1 MRAGRLLVASI
12 CALVLASQVTAT
24 GNEAEVS
31 FGAAKSRFVDTSDVT
46 VSLVNDSD
54 RRVELFGGAIREA
67 GSGDRMVRLR
77 PESRFLTPGDSH
89 EWTWLHDGDA
99 GIFRATFETSV
110 GTFEDTFEVGAFFS
124 IGFRCNDTP
133 EDCPAIDR
141 FVIFARQEKPIRQL
155 RADLT
160 RAEDERRIVSGIVR
174 GKAGYNPS
182 WSFTM
187 SPGSIV
193 LGDVFVEVCDA
204 HPKAVENHHRRWMG
218 ERWCPWSSYVIAEG
232 R

>member
-12 CALVLASQVTAT
+12 CAVLLASPMTAT
-24 GNEAEVS
+24 GKEADVS
-31 FGAAKSRFVDTSDVT
+31 FGAARNRVLDTGDVKI
-46 VSLVNDSD
+46 SLVNGSD
-54 RRVELFGGAIREA
+54 QRIELFGGAIREA

-77 PESRFLTPGDSH
+77 PESRFLPPGDGH
-89 EWTWLHDGDA
+89 EWTWLHEGNT

-124 IGFRCNDTP
+124 IGFRCNGTP
-133 EDCPAIDR
+133 EDCPAVDR

-155 RADLT
+155 RADLM
-160 RAEDERRIVSGIVR
+160 RGEDERRIVSGIVR
-174 GKAGYNPS
+174 GKARYNPP

-204 HPKAVENHHRRWMG
+204 HPNAVENSRRRWMG
-218 ERWCPWSSYVIAEG
+218 ERWCPWSSYVAGEG